1 LRQLLNVS
9 NGSLRLAAPRDQG
22 YDNRRLGYDRLMWGK
37 GRKERKWRAQFE
49 HLGRE
54 RVSELVEI
62 GAIPRARKRDA
73 AVRASR
79 SGPE

>member
-1 LRQLLNVS
+1 
-9 NGSLRLAAPRDQG
+9 
-22 YDNRRLGYDRLMWGK
+22 MWGK

-73 AVRASR
+73 AQDQDQNKHSWERWRTAFLIFGAIAIALCGVIATMN
-79 SGPE
+79 